1 MTGFLQKH
9 QNKFFL
15 VLLALISAGAGVYIA
30 NCTKYAPWGFSD
42 SAAYISAAQ
51 NFAAGKGLGLYTPD
65 GTFAPLLIFAP
76 LYSILLS
83 VFAIFKTDL
92 VVAIRI
98 LDILF
103 FSILVAASGWLF
115 HQISRSFWLSLFF
128 TVMIATTPILAV
140 NYSSM
145 MSEPLAMVLGV
156 PGFLLLIHGLNHNS
170 SKWLMLSAILCG
182 LSLLTRYAFVAFPAA
197 GVLCVFLF
205 SNHPLRKRF
214 IEALKFG
221 VISISPM
228 LIWIIL
234 QLTSKNSIGARH
246 YSMDFSFTD
255 KIAQFFSGLYNVI
268 KYWLPYRTNMIP
280 GVQADVFRPILL
292 ILFVAVILFGLYLSI
307 KKSAQ
312 SPRLFTGIFAL
323 GSVSLIIIYLIVLLV
338 TYSISTETISINER
352 MLSPMI
358 PIFYALILTSA
369 LIIGQKIL
377 PNIRFPF
384 LGVLVALFFV
394 VFNARPFSTY
404 PIEVG
409 NFPNGYTSPI
419 WKENP
424 ILAGEIALPQDRPL
438 ITNAP
443 DIVLFYLNRSAY
455 TLSASQKSVFSIGS
469 QALLEDMLQQ
479 QCAVLVLFDAYNTQ
493 RFEQLPNAV
502 TVEDITALQNQLDT
516 LYASTHGIILA
527 DNNCNK

>member
-9 QNKFFL
+9 QNKIFL
-15 VLLALISAGAGVYIA
+15 VLLALISASAGVYIA
-30 NCTKYAPWGFSD
+30 NCMKYAPWGFSD
-42 SAAYISAAQ
+42 SAAYISAAR
-51 NFAAGKGLGLYTPD
+51 NFAAGKGLGLFTPD
-65 GTFAPLLIFAP
+65 DTFAPLLIFAP

-83 VFAIFKTDL
+83 IFAAFKADL
-92 VVAIRI
+92 VVTIRI

-115 HQISRSFWLSLFF
+115 HQITKSFWLSLFF
-128 TVMIATTPILAV
+128 TIMIATTPILAV

-156 PGFLLLIHGLNHNS
+156 PGFLLLLHALNHNS
-170 SKWLMLSAILCG
+170 SKWLILSAILCG

-197 GVLCVFLF
+197 GVLCVFLL
-205 SNHPLRKRF
+205 SNNPLRKRF

-246 YSMDFSFTD
+246 YSIDFSLSE
-255 KIAQFFSGLYNVI
+255 KITQYFSGLYNVI

-280 GVQADVFRPILL
+280 GVQADIFRPILL
-292 ILFVAVILFGLYLSI
+292 ILFVVIIVFGLYLSI

-312 SPRLFTGIFAL
+312 SPRPVTGIFAL
-323 GSVSLIIIYLIVLLV
+323 GSVCLIILYLVVLLV
-338 TYSISTETISINER
+338 IYSISTETISINER
-352 MLSPMI
+352 MLSPMV
-358 PIFYALILTSA
+358 PIFYVLILTCA
-369 LIIGQKIL
+369 LHVGQKIL

-384 LGVLVALFFV
+384 LGILIALFFV
-394 VFNARPFSTY
+394 IFNARPFSTY

-455 TLSASQKSVFSIGS
+455 TLSATPESGLSIGS
-469 QALLEDMLQQ
+469 QTSLEDMIHQH
-479 QCAVLVLFDAYNTQ
+479 CAVLVLFDAHNTQ
-493 RFEQLPNAV
+493 RFEQLPDAI
-502 TVEDITALQNQLDT
+502 TSTDIAALQNQLDT
-516 LYASTHGIILA
+516 LYASTHGMILA
-527 DNNCNK
+527 DNNCSK